1 MGSSKAQKL
10 LRRGRR
16 MVVVTLKMFLPLLL
30 FALPSLADEGILD
43 CLTGPCVTVSGVGK
57 LQGTWQSTQWTD
69 RRVYGFMGIPFG
81 ETTGGEHR
89 FGPPRPKGPLNDGRD
104 AFDASYLN
112 YITDW
117 WDHVC
122 PQAGVSLGGEF
133 VNPLLAQAAQDPELN
148 STMRGLPGAVLGS
161 EDCLHLA
168 VHTPELPSASHNP
181 RLPVM
186 VYIHGGS
193 FMLGGYVGAGPGKL
207 LERDMVL
214 VSSNTGLVHL
224 VSCASQTM
232 RSLAMLVFLIS
243 CWRWNGS
250 TTILQTLVATRTE

>member
-16 MVVVTLKMFLPLLL
+16 MVVVTLKALLPLLL
-30 FALPSLADEGILD
+30 LAVPALADEGILD

-69 RRVYGFMGIPFG
+69 RRVYGFLGIPFG

-122 PQAGVSLGGEF
+122 PQAGISLGGEF
-133 VNPLLAQAAQDPELN
+133 VNPLLAQAAQCEGCHELFWGQRIVFTWLFTHQ
-148 STMRGLPGAVLGS
+148 SFLLLRTTHAYLLWYTSMEAPSCWEVMS
-161 EDCLHLA
+161 EQ
-168 VHTPELPSASHNP
+168 
-181 RLPVM
+181 
-186 VYIHGGS
+186 G
-193 FMLGGYVGAGPGKL
+193 
-207 LERDMVL
+207 L
-214 VSSNTGLVHL
+214 VSCLNVTWFLFPSNTGLDHL
-224 VSCASQTM
+224 VSCASQTT

-250 TTILQTLVATRTE
+250 TTTLQTLVATRTE